1 MNGAIATEKERSAAL
16 HIPLQSTLATFL
28 GIVILT
34 GFSLLL
40 AQTSLAAAAGYSV
53 ERLEQTKALKERQ
66 NRELAGEVGSLRS
79 LNRVE
84 WEAMEYLKMVPATS
98 YIYVTVDTLPAEPPA
113 LLKKSLEAEQP
124 VQPQAPTSPWWE
136 RLLLDTFNQGG
147 SDAFP

>member
-1 MNGAIATEKERSAAL
+1 MNSAIATEKERSAAL
-16 HIPLQSTLATFL
+16 HIPQPSTLATFL

-34 GFSLLL
+34 GFALLL

-84 WEAMEYLKMVPATS
+84 WEALKLMKMVPATS

-124 VQPQAPTSPWWE
+124 VQPQTPTSPWWE
-136 RLLLDTFNQGG
+136 RLLLGTTQSGR
-147 SDAFP
+147 